1 MTRPG
6 NHDTNEGNQ
15 PGPGAVMK
23 SDNSVDVSEPS
34 QIPCQGEAAGA
45 IYFYL
50 QDQGFSF
57 LLHSEMRPVAGGMG
71 VGGVKASWHCVS
83 FTVFGWP
90 TGLFLLCCWHASVSL
105 PPHPLWPSLSKNK
118 VMDLQ
123 PAPMVSTCVFL
134 RVLAVVWLF
143 PTFVP

>member
-1 MTRPG
+1 MNCRLAVSSMTRPG

-71 VGGVKASWHCVS
+71 VRGGESQLALCFIYSFWVANWIVS
-83 FTVFGWP
+83 AV
-90 TGLFLLCCWHASVSL
+90 LLACLCISAPSS
-105 PPHPLWPSLSKNK
+105 PLAIS
-118 VMDLQ
+118 
-123 PAPMVSTCVFL
+123 F
-134 RVLAVVWLF
+134 
-143 PTFVP
+143 